1 MELRTTQQTLSNGEV
16 AAQCAELVASLGADV
31 TMNPKLLHMIE
42 PLNE

>member
-16 AAQCAELVASLGADV
+16 AAERAELVASLGADV
-31 TMNPKLLHMIE
+31 TMNPKPLQMIE